1 MNHITALT
9 SSSFGF
15 IIYRCFQNETKVD
28 EKGIQLSQLELG
40 GNKMGVREINYLGDF
55 VTSYPPLVSIVSIF
69 IS

>member
-1 MNHITALT
+1 MHHITALT

-15 IIYRCFQNETKVD
+15 TIYRCFQNETIVD